1 MLRWSPTRALDFT
14 LKGEEI
20 TTEAVDT
27 VTSAVRAQAV
37 MLRAD
42 YALRR
47 NVVLSA
53 LGSYENDKFVGQD
66 RQDNVYSTML
76 TVQYLLNRFSSVD
89 QKKSPVI
96 KQVLNYINLHYQDEL
111 SLKMLGSMFNVNSTY
126 LCQLFQKE
134 TGYLFSDYVNRF
146 KIEKARQMLLNT
158 NLRAIEISK
167 KSGFSDPNYFFKQF
181 KKYVG
186 VSPRE
191 LRNFKKSE

>member
-1 MLRWSPTRALDFT
+1 MEIVLHIYET
-14 LKGEEI
+14 LSNLEI
-20 TTEAVDT
+20 GCNPATNDYREFFFFIFQFRTLGQLKNYLKNIAA
-27 VTSAVRAQAV
+27 SAI
-37 MLRAD
+37 
-42 YALRR
+42 
-47 NVVLSA
+47 
-53 LGSYENDKFVGQD
+53 
-66 RQDNVYSTML
+66 
-76 TVQYLLNRFSSVD
+76 NRFSSED

-126 LCQLFQKE
+126 LGQLFQKE

-186 VSPRE
+186 VSPTE